1 MLRRIRFIDPPVMSD
16 GELELVEQTED
27 LLPDLLAV
35 AMYSTRPAGRPA
47 VDTVARQSGSAAVE
61 PGLVHPGMSEDE
73 ILAMEV
79 RTRAFLGRSPRGRQ
93 TADQGYAGV
102 PACHF
107 WMRLNHPQRLG
118 LPGRIVG
125 AMGLR
130 IGDNREIR
138 LYAGHV
144 GYNVLPAARGHRFA
158 ERAVRLLLPLARA
171 YGLNPLII
179 TSNPDNTP
187 SRRTLERLG
196 AKLIDVV
203 NIPRMHPFYTAGERQ
218 KCRYELAV

>member
-1 MLRRIRFIDPPVMSD
+1 MTD
-16 GELELVEQTED
+16 GELEVVEQTEE
-27 LLPDLLAV
+27 LLPELLAV
-35 AMYSTRPAGRPA
+35 ATCTRRPA
-47 VDTVARQSGSAAVE
+47 VRAMADTASQASAENGS
-61 PGLVHPGMSEDE
+61 LQTIVHAPMSQDE
-73 ILAMEV
+73 VLAMEV

-107 WMRLNHPQRLG
+107 WMRVREPACMG
-118 LPGRIVG
+118 LPGSIVG
-125 AMGLR
+125 ALGMR
-130 IGDNREIR
+130 IGHNREIR
-138 LYAGHV
+138 MYAGHI

-158 ERAVRLLLPLARA
+158 ERAVRLLLPLAAA
-171 YGLNPLII
+171 YGLKPLII
-179 TSNPDNTP
+179 TSNPDNTA

-203 NIPRMHPFYTAGERQ
+203 PIPRMHAFYGVGERQ

>member
-1 MLRRIRFIDPPVMSD
+1 MTD
-16 GELELVEQTED
+16 GELEVIEQTEE
-27 LLPDLLAV
+27 LLPELLAV
-35 AMYSTRPAGRPA
+35 ATCTRRQAVRASDTAGPLA
-47 VDTVARQSGSAAVE
+47 GTG
-61 PGLVHPGMSEDE
+61 GLVQAPVVHMPMPQDE
-73 ILAMEV
+73 VLAMEV

-107 WMRLNHPQRLG
+107 WMRLRNPAQLG
-118 LPGRIVG
+118 LPGSIVG
-125 AMGLR
+125 ALGMR
-130 IGDNREIR
+130 IGHNREIR
-138 LYAGHV
+138 LYAGHI

-158 ERAVRLLLPLARA
+158 ERAVRLLLPLAAA
-171 YGLNPLII
+171 YGLKPLII
-179 TSNPDNTP
+179 TSNPDNTA

-203 NIPRMHPFYTAGERQ
+203 AIPRMHPFYGVGERQ